1 MMTFEENVKSDGV
14 SQMAIIEESGAGTDV
29 TQDIGGKEW
38 WAGRRAGGGEREAG
52 GGDWWPE

>member
-29 TQDIGGKEW
+29 TQDIGGKE
-38 WAGRRAGGGEREAG
+38 
-52 GGDWWPE
+52 